1 MVNRFQRPKN
11 GQHSNSHSSWCLLHV
26 CWIHITSRA
35 WCCYWVFFSFAT
47 TSRVGP
53 GKELSFMSLTNPA
66 IKSVKLAPQVAMES
80 WERTWRRHYLCD
92 VLSWCQPSNK
102 GPSNSMMK
110 CTVHHL
116 VVCITHY
123 DMYIYIYKLTYSTYK
138 YDVYKVRNAM
148 SCTVLHCT
156 HCFQVRSN
164 FYPSDLSV
172 PTCPPP
178 SFSISGVM
186 LISVGSRCFS

>member
-1 MVNRFQRPKN
+1 M
-11 GQHSNSHSSWCLLHV
+11 SLACLLDSHHV
-26 CWIHITSRA
+26 TCL
-35 WCCYWVFFSFAT
+35 VLLLGVLF
-47 TSRVGP
+47 
-53 GKELSFMSLTNPA
+53 
-66 IKSVKLAPQVAMES
+66 
-80 WERTWRRHYLCD
+80 LC
-92 VLSWCQPSNK
+92 
-102 GPSNSMMK
+102 
-110 CTVHHL
+110 HHL
-116 VVCITHY
+116 TCWSRQGIVFYESDEPCYKISETGPPSSNGIVGANVKEALPLWCIVVMPTKQQRTFEFY
-123 DMYIYIYKLTYSTYK
+123 DEMYSTSFGCMYNTLWYVYIYKLTYSTYK

>member
-1 MVNRFQRPKN
+1 MLFTQPHGYMARVLVGLVGSKWILHLFFTIFVMPTKQQRTFEFYN
-11 GQHSNSHSSWCLLHV
+11 EMYS
-26 CWIHITSRA
+26 TS
-35 WCCYWVFFSFAT
+35 FS
-47 TSRVGP
+47 
-53 GKELSFMSLTNPA
+53 
-66 IKSVKLAPQVAMES
+66 
-80 WERTWRRHYLCD
+80 C
-92 VLSWCQPSNK
+92 
-102 GPSNSMMK
+102 
-110 CTVHHL
+110 
-116 VVCITHY
+116 
-123 DMYIYIYKLTYSTYK
+123 MYNTICIYIFKLTYSTYK
-138 YDVYKVRNAM
+138 YDVYKVRYAM